1 MAQAPTPEQRK
12 QYVAGVFDRLAD
24 TYDNVGVEYFTAFG
38 RRLVELTG
46 LRPGEHVLDA
56 GCGRGAATFAAAE
69 AVGENGRVTA
79 IDISPEMVAR
89 TAADARARG
98 LAQVQVAVGDAE
110 SPPPPDHGATYD
122 AAVSSL
128 VIFFLPDPSAAL
140 RAYRALLP
148 DHQGRLGLTTFPP
161 QPDSAWGR
169 VGKAIE
175 RHLPGGG
182 TATRPDT
189 GPLSSPEALAQALR
203 DTGFRE
209 VTQAT
214 EPYDT
219 AFRDLDHWWRWA
231 WSQGQRAALE
241 RVPPDELD
249 TFRAELYDLLRSE
262 CDESGGLALRQYV
275 TYTVGVT

>member
-1 MAQAPTPEQRK
+1 VAAPTPDQRRE
-12 QYVAGVFDRLAD
+12 YFAGLFDRLAD
-24 TYDNVGVEYFTAFG
+24 TYDDVGVEYFTAFG

-46 LRPGEHVLDA
+46 VRPGDHVLDA

-89 TAADARARG
+89 TAADADARG
-98 LAQVQVAVGDAE
+98 LGQVRVLVGDAE
-110 SPPPPDHGATYD
+110 SPPTPEDTNTYD
-122 AAVSSL
+122 AVVSSL

-140 RAYRALLP
+140 RNYRALLP
-148 DHQGRLGLTTFPP
+148 ENDGRLGLTTFPP
-161 QPDSAWGR
+161 QPDTAWGR

-189 GPLSSPEALAQALR
+189 GPLSSPEALADALR
-203 DTGFRE
+203 ATGFTH
-209 VTQAT
+209 VTQTT
-214 EPYDT
+214 EPYD
-219 AFRDLDHWWRWA
+219 ARFESLDHWWRWA

-249 TFRAELYDLLRSE
+249 AFRAELYDLLRPE